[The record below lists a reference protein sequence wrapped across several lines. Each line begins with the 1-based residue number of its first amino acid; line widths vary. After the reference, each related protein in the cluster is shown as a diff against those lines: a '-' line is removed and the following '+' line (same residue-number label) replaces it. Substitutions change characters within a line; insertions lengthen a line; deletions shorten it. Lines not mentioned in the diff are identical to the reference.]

1 MYSTN
6 GSFAF
11 YNLRSVISNEL
22 HYTHSSKKGCNF
34 AAFKRNARE
43 GGGGC
48 REKKKSKIYVML
60 GGKSHPLSICVIR
73 LFPRSYVDAMEI
85 GEWQIFKVCWAM

>member
-1 MYSTN
+1 MNYITHI
-6 GSFAF
+6 AVKKAAT
-11 YNLRSVISNEL
+11 LPPLNE
-22 HYTHSSKKGCNF
+22 T
-34 AAFKRNARE
+34 RE
-43 GGGGC
+43 RGGGGC